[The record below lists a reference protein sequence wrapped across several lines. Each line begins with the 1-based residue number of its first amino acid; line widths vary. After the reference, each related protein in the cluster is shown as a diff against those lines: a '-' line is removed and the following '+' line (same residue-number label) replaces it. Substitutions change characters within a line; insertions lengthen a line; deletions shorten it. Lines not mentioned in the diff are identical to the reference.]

1 MTDPWA
7 EMREFTFY
15 FDDGDK
21 ARSLLRDADALL
33 EVVRADLE
41 YDDAQIEW
49 YDVLVNTNDTE
60 RQATASARIKKANDV
75 RKEAL
80 AALPEHLK

>member
-1 MTDPWA
+1 MTNPWA

-33 EVVRADLE
+33 AMRDALKVIDIALTKKRA
-41 YDDAQIEW
+41 YAHIGR
-49 YDVLVNTNDTE
+49 LVSDT
-60 RQATASARIKKANDV
+60 
-75 RKEAL
+75 L
-80 AALPEHLK
+80 AALPEHLR

>member
-33 EVVRADLE
+33 AVVQL
-41 YDDAQIEW
+41 AQEAFGKDGQ
-49 YDVLVNTNDTE
+49 YGPGALGD
-60 RQATASARIKKANDV
+60 
-75 RKEAL
+75 AL